1 MLIVIYTP
9 PRQMA
14 HFYTNR
20 CHTPDRGLGRLDPT
34 CPGRILNP
42 SNGGTSPSRI
52 PTPVETTPTSRRILG
67 IRSLQSF
74 NYPSHYVRHA
84 NALGYI
90 SAVGNRSNA
99 LTKNDATWRVVPG
112 LANGNCVSFESRNYP
127 GYYLRH
133 ENARIKLRRGE
144 NTSLFRDTATFC
156 PRAGLANSGA
166 TSFESF
172 NYPGHY
178 IRHYNSELWV
188 VRQANDNVYRQDA
201 TFQAMAPWVP

>member
-1 MLIVIYTP
+1 M
-9 PRQMA
+9 R
-14 HFYTNR
+14 
-20 CHTPDRGLGRLDPT
+20 
-34 CPGRILNP
+34 LNP
-42 SNGGTSPSRI
+42 I
-52 PTPVETTPTSRRILG
+52 LTTRT
-67 IRSLQSF
+67 
-74 NYPSHYVRHA
+74 Y
-84 NALGYI
+84 
-90 SAVGNRSNA
+90 A
-99 LTKNDATWRVVPG
+99 LTALSLSNFVRTI
-112 LANGNCVSFESRNYP
+112 ANGNCVSFESRNYP

-201 TFQAMAPWVP
+201 TFQATAPWVP